1 MALAP
6 NTGRR
11 LAARWRA
18 CGELKSEFYWQ
29 LQSKIPIEAPMNIEH
44 MRTFLEVAAT
54 ANFNRAAER
63 LNVSQSTVSARIRAL
78 EQQLDRRLL
87 VRARS
92 GAELTAAGRQFQR
105 HALTAVRAWQQ
116 ARQQIALPDG
126 LRTAFAI
133 GIQVNLW
140 ERLIPV
146 WLGWMRREAADVAL
160 RIEADYSDSLTR
172 QLIDGL
178 LDLGVMYVP
187 RTTPGLV
194 IEPLLDERLILVATE
209 PRTVRQGW
217 REDYVLVH
225 WGDDFQAAHSQ
236 AFPDMLTPTIAV
248 GLGAIGLR
256 TILDNG
262 GSGYFLESTVRHL
275 IARRRLHRV
284 ANAPTFR
291 RPAFLVYPA
300 NPVEPDL
307 LQLALEGL
315 RLAAAGHGG

>member
-1 MALAP
+1 LHH
-6 NTGRR
+6 T
-11 LAARWRA
+11 
-18 CGELKSEFYWQ
+18 
-29 LQSKIPIEAPMNIEH
+29 IEKADYASMNIEH

-63 LNVSQSTVSARIRAL
+63 LHVSQSTVSARVKAL
-78 EQQLDRRLL
+78 EEQLDRKLFL
-87 VRARS
+87 RARS

-105 HALTAVRAWQQ
+105 YAVTAVRAWQQ
-116 ARQQIALPDG
+116 ARQQIALPEG
-126 LRTAFAI
+126 LRTTFGI

-140 ERLIPV
+140 ERLIPA
-146 WLGWMRREAADVAL
+146 WLGWMRSHAADVAL

-172 QLIDGL
+172 QLADGL

-209 PRTVRQGW
+209 PRTVREGW
-217 REDYVLVH
+217 LEDYVMVH

-236 AFPDMLTPTIAV
+236 AFPDMLAPAVAV

-256 TILDNG
+256 AILDNG

-275 IARRRLHRV
+275 IARRRLYRV

-291 RPAFLVYPA
+291 RPAYLVYPA
-300 NPVEPDL
+300 NPVDPEL
-307 LQLALEGL
+307 LQVALEGL
-315 RLAAAGHGG
+315 RLAGTGQAG

>member
-1 MALAP
+1 
-6 NTGRR
+6 
-11 LAARWRA
+11 
-18 CGELKSEFYWQ
+18 
-29 LQSKIPIEAPMNIEH
+29 MNIEH

-78 EQQLDRRLL
+78 EEQLDRRLL

-116 ARQQIALPDG
+116 ARQQIALPEG
-126 LRTAFAI
+126 LRTALGI

-140 ERLIPV
+140 ERLIPA
-146 WLGWMRREAADVAL
+146 WLGWMRAQAADVAL
-160 RIEADYSDSLTR
+160 RVEADYSDSLAR
-172 QLIDGL
+172 QLVDGL
-178 LDLGVMYVP
+178 LDVGVMYVP

-209 PRTVRQGW
+209 PRTVRAGSL
-217 REDYVLVH
+217 EDYVLVH
-225 WGDDFQAAHSQ
+225 WGDDFQAAHAR
-236 AFPDMLTPTIAV
+236 AFPEMLAPTIAV

-256 TILDNG
+256 TILDHG

-284 ANAPTFR
+284 ADAPVFR
-291 RPAFLVYPA
+291 RPAYLVYPA
-300 NPVEPDL
+300 NPVDPEL

-315 RLAAAGHGG
+315 RLAASGHGG